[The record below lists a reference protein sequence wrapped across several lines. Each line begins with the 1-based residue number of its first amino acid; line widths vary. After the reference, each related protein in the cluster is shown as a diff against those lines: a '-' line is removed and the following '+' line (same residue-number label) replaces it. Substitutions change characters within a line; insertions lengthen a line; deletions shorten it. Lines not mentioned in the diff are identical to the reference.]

1 MGAITETD
9 RRGENPLC
17 GRFVLSRLL
26 RPSSGIIE
34 VSNPSKGGVMAIKTR
49 PCEVCRALIEPERVE
64 AIPETR
70 LCSEHAKMIAKYGG
84 EFTLSSTQES
94 LGKVGSL
101 KKNYGG
107 ITPEKTRNAKA
118 LEQLRRELAGAGEA
132 GGGVQ

>member
-1 MGAITETD
+1 MPT
-9 RRGENPLC
+9 
-17 GRFVLSRLL
+17 
-26 RPSSGIIE
+26 
-34 VSNPSKGGVMAIKTR
+34 KTR
-49 PCEVCRALIEPERVE
+49 PCEICRELIEPERVE

-70 LCSEHAKMIAKYGG
+70 LCTEHAKMIARYGG

-118 LEQLRRELAGAGEA
+118 MEQMRRDFTEA
-132 GGGVQ
+132 IKVGREEGTT